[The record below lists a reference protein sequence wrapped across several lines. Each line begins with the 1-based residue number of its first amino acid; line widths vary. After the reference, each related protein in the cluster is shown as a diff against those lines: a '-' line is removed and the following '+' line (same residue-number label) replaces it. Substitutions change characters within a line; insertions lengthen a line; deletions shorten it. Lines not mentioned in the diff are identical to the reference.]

1 MLQREV
7 SSLHIGQFTLDNTT
21 QSALCIGDK
30 NENRNKKNQP
40 IVRKI
45 KLFKR
50 KPQLIP
56 VNKTLRGELL
66 NRVARLGTHVQRPH
80 GHFVDPRQ

>member
-7 SSLHIGQFTLDNTT
+7 SSLYIGQFTLDNTT
-21 QSALCIGDK
+21 QSALCIGDR
-30 NENRNKKNQP
+30 NENKKLKNQP

-45 KLFKR
+45 KLFKN

-56 VNKTLRGELL
+56 VNKTLD
-66 NRVARLGTHVQRPH
+66 RVARLGTHVQRPH